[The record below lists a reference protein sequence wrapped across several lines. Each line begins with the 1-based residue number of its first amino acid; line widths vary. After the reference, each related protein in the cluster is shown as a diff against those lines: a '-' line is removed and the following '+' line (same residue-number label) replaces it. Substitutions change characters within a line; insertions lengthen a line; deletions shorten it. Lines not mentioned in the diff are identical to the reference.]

1 MNEFIYFDA
10 AATSYPKPPCVKDA
24 ILSCFDK
31 SGGNP
36 GRSSHTL
43 SMNAALEIYSCREAI
58 CDFFS
63 FSKPQNVIFTYNATY
78 ALNMAIKGLY
88 KKGTKIIVSNLEH
101 NSVLRPVFTM
111 SKKAHL
117 GCSFDVFDAT
127 GTKEQTLNNFKK
139 VLSKDTGL
147 CVITMASNVCG
158 KLLPVKE
165 ISHICK
171 IKGIPLI
178 IDASQSA
185 GYMKIDFEE
194 LCASALCAPGHKGL
208 YGPQGTGFCIF
219 SENALPHSII
229 EGGNGTTSKSLE
241 SAKVFPEYLE
251 AGTLATPSIAG
262 LREGIKYVKSKDLL
276 EISEYCKFLGEY
288 IKDGL
293 YNMSDIKIYGDIGE
307 STGGCILFNKKDIP
321 CEAVASAL
329 SDENI
334 CVRSG
339 LHCAPLAHKA
349 FGTINSGAVRVS
361 LSFGNTKEE
370 ADALLF
376 AINKIM

>member
-10 AATSYPKPPCVKDA
+10 AATSYPKPDCVKQA
-24 ILSCFDK
+24 ILSCFDN

-43 SMNAALEIYSCREAI
+43 SMNAAMEIYSCREAI

-63 FSKPQNVIFTYNATY
+63 FSSPQNVIFTYNATY
-78 ALNMAIKGLY
+78 ALNIAIKGLY
-88 KKGTKIIVSNLEH
+88 KKGTKIVVSNLEH
-101 NSVLRPVFTM
+101 NSVLRPVYAL
-111 SKKAHL
+111 SKKTHL

-127 GTKEQTLNNFKK
+127 GTKEQTLQNFKK

-158 KLLPVKE
+158 KLLPCKE
-165 ISHICK
+165 ISQICK
-171 IKGIPLI
+171 SKGISLI
-178 IDASQSA
+178 VDASQSA
-185 GYMKIDFEE
+185 GYMPINLGE
-194 LCASALCAPGHKGL
+194 LEASALCAPGHKGL

-219 SENALPHSII
+219 ADTQNVHSII

-241 SAKVFPEYLE
+241 SARIFPEYLE
-251 AGTLATPSIAG
+251 AGTLATPSISG
-262 LREGIKYVKSKDLL
+262 LREGIKYVKSKDLS
-276 EISEYCKFLGEY
+276 EISEYCKFLGGY

-293 YNMSDIKIYGDIGE
+293 YNMSSIKVYGDVGE
-307 STGGCILFNKKDIP
+307 SSGGCILFNKKDIP

-349 FGTINSGAVRVS
+349 FGTENTGAVRVS
-361 LSFGNTKEE
+361 LSFNNTKEE
-370 ADALLF
+370 ADTLLC
-376 AINKIM
+376 AINKIS